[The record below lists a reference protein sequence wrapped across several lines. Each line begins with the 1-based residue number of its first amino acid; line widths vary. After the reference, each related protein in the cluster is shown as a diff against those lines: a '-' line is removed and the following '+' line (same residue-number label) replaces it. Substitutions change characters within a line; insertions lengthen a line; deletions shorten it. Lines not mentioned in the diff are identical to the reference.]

1 MPVYEQSYR
10 HWNGVLNPK
19 TQQWLI
25 IARSGIK
32 MLWRK
37 WMIILVAF
45 AAIPFFIRVAHI
57 YIATRLADTAQFGK
71 FASQIQINPELFKTF
86 LNQQSFFILL
96 IIVFAGAGLI
106 SKDKRFNALQL
117 YFSKPLSKWDYLMG
131 KFVIVGFYVFIISLL
146 PALLLFLTKVLISE
160 NLSFLKQY
168 YWVPFALL
176 GFYLIITLIY
186 GGLILALSS
195 LGKGARFA
203 GIGFFAIYVL
213 TDLIKKILAFEPNIG
228 VISIGA
234 DVKQMGDFIF
244 GLPLSNS
251 FPIWL
256 TAVVLLILCAGCF
269 FILNSQVRGTDIVK

>member
-1 MPVYEQSYR
+1 
-10 HWNGVLNPK
+10 
-19 TQQWLI
+19 
-25 IARSGIK
+25 
-32 MLWRK
+32 
-37 WMIILVAF
+37 MIILVAF

-57 YIATRLADTAQFGK
+57 YIATRLTDTAQFGK

-117 YFSKPLSKWDYLMG
+117 YFSKPLSKWDYLVG
-131 KFVIVGFYVFIISLL
+131 KFVIVGFYVFVISLL

-256 TAVVLLILCAGCF
+256 TAVVLLILCVGCF